1 MDLDPMWNPIG
12 NIFEEYSK
20 ASRYAASRSADLGDT
35 RFLIGSQ
42 NTWDT
47 RILAKSLEDTR
58 FLIFW

>member
-1 MDLDPMWNPIG
+1 MTFFPTFLQYEG
-12 NIFEEYSK
+12 YSK
-20 ASRYAASRSADLGDT
+20 ALRYTASRSADLGDA

-47 RILAKSLEDTR
+47 RILTKSLEDTR